1 MVGELDVDALHPR
14 GVGRMPDEAFR
25 VLVDSTAAPFVIID
39 RVGNIR
45 YVSGS
50 IGEVVGW
57 PAEQLVGRNMVD
69 FLPPDQIEVAVE
81 AVAEI
86 DTIDRVGA
94 GVPITFAIS
103 GPEGERIWVEVGAVP
118 FLDDAGLD
126 FIALRLRPWNAEHHL
141 AEFLTTLLS
150 TPSLDAVLSPLA
162 CSIAA
167 SLQAT
172 GVAIHHGY
180 DGRCFGGTV
189 GSWPGASQLSVD
201 DGPWCDAA
209 RDGRDLDC
217 ADVDGG
223 PAGARA
229 CWLVPVVG
237 NGVVAPGVLSVW
249 FPTAEPRLIG
259 HRRALDQLTSY
270 VQLALV
276 RTAEHQRLLHLAGH
290 DSLTG
295 VANRA
300 SFRDRLAQAL
310 AIGERNLAV
319 AFCDLDRFKP
329 VNDTYGHR
337 AGDEVLVEVA
347 RRLRQMLRV
356 GDELA
361 RIGGDEFTVLMRNVP
376 DAATAR
382 HVAERLLVALEQPF
396 PVPSGEV
403 RVGLSVGVALADR
416 GATADGLL
424 ATADAA
430 LYACKRAG
438 GGRCA
443 VIG

>member
-1 MVGELDVDALHPR
+1 MGAEVDVTVSRPVGAGSV
-14 GVGRMPDEAFR
+14 PDRAWR
-25 VLVDSTAAPFVIID
+25 LLVDNTAAPFVLVD
-39 RVGNIR
+39 RVGTIR

-50 IGEVVGW
+50 IARVLGW
-57 PAEQLVGRNMVD
+57 EPTHLLGRNMVE
-69 FLPPDQIEVAVE
+69 FLPPDQVDTAVA

-86 DTIDRVGA
+86 DQLDRIGA

-103 GPEGERIWVEVGAVP
+103 TPAGGRTWVEVGAVP
-118 FLDDAGLD
+118 FLDEPDLD
-126 FIALRLRPWNAEHHL
+126 FIALRVRPWDAEHHL
-141 AEFLTTLLS
+141 ADFLTALL
-150 TPSLDAVLSPLA
+150 TAPSLVHVLEPLA
-162 CSIAA
+162 AHVAA
-167 SLQAT
+167 SLGAL
-172 GVAIHHGY
+172 GAAIHHGY
-180 DGRCFGGTV
+180 DGRAFVGTV
-189 GSWPGASQLSVD
+189 GSWQGAGELD
-201 DGPWCDAA
+201 TGCDHLQAA
-209 RDGRDLDC
+209 
-217 ADVDGG
+217 AEATDVVTT
-223 PAGARA
+223 PAPPNSIGATH
-229 CWLVPVVG
+229 CWLVPVAG
-237 NGVVAPGVLSVW
+237 TGAVAPAVLSVW
-249 FPTAEPRLIG
+249 RDEEGPPLVG
-259 HRRALDQLTSY
+259 HRHAIGRLSAY

-276 RTAEHQRLLHLAGH
+276 RTADHQRLLHLAGS

-300 SFRDRLAQAL
+300 SFRDRLASAL

-347 RRLRQMLRV
+347 NRLRRRLRV

-361 RIGGDEFTVLMRNVP
+361 RIGGDEFTVLLRNVP
-376 DAATAR
+376 DASTGR
-382 HVAERLLVALEQPF
+382 HVAERLLAAVREPF
-396 PVPSGEV
+396 NVSGAEV
-403 RVGLSVGVALADR
+403 HVGLSVGVAIADR
-416 GATADGLL
+416 NATADGLL